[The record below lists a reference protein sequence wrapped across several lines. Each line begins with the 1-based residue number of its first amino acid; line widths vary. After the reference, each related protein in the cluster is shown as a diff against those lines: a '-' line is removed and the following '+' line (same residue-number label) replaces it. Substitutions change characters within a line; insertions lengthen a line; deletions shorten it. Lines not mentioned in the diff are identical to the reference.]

1 MLFPLRSW
9 TTAQTIQLGCGGHP
23 AILMVFLP
31 VRALTPLTPVGL
43 GGAAG
48 IPPQAAQ
55 VPTQRIAAALAERSL
70 TACWKVTSTPLRL
83 HARHAFPPNFVGMP
97 PSTARM

>member
-23 AILMVFLP
+23 ATLIVFLP
-31 VRALTPLTPVGL
+31 VTALTPLTPVGL

-55 VPTQRIAAALAERSL
+55 VPMQRIAAAREARST
-70 TACWKVTSTPLRL
+70 TACWKVTRCPLKL
-83 HARHAFPPNFVGMP
+83 QARQAFPPNFVGTP